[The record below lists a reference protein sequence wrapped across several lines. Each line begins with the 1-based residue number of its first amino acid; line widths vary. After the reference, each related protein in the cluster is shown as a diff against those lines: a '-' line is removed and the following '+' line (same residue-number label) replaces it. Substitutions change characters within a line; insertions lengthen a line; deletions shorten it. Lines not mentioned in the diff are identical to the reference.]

1 MIRLRA
7 DEHRYLVSAQGR
19 DEALVRQIPGCRFV
33 ASAQALQL
41 PRQPGVID
49 ALDRTFGEH
58 GWEHPADLDQ
68 EVVEIRS
75 RQVPVAQQQAVVSLV
90 GNEFA
95 VECAFGD
102 KELVKL
108 VPGYRW
114 SAPQRKWFLPACPM
128 ALDLLREH
136 FGALVEPDEAV
147 LKLVELKRIDEAEAL
162 SRASLVVD
170 RAEHPVSDLPT
181 PVEAMRPAEIPAEE
195 TPSPLL
201 DRLDR
206 LASAVEEL
214 VDLLRAGG
222 QISAAVETS
231 NHSDESSLA
240 IEVTENRTQA
250 AIGAWRD
257 ILVEADLNPTEALQR
272 INSGLQ
278 LARAEDLPVMRATA
292 GIASTMAG
300 DHQGALSYFRKAQE
314 HAGIAFEGD
323 LDQRIGES
331 YVESVLALI
340 SGATAPERPVASL
353 DGLEELVL
361 AELVHNSGFND
372 AGLGSKEARDVL
384 SLLMDDQYL
393 RRREPVLADYCR
405 VLHLVCVAR
414 GGRWMA
420 AERVVDMLRH
430 GDLTDDG
437 FALGTIV
444 LANTVFEQPCLDEWL
459 LRWPPE
465 TSEVGFDD
473 LRKIA
478 QDAGLRLARVDATL
492 GAQAS
497 LAVLALISAASI
509 EVASLDE
516 RRALVRLIPPR
527 AGERRFAEFLAAF
540 QLAQSGTRKVTQNF
554 PGYLQV
560 LGNVALAQS
569 APHLLTVFVN
579 DSGGPD
585 STTRRIAED
594 VYLDT
599 LRTRG
604 VQDPNAEVIELI
616 DMLAESPKVDNLLNE
631 ICRGIEELDFPGAK
645 SFTRE
650 QRADIFERA
659 FNLAVKAG
667 HDHDA
672 VTAFDRYSREM
683 LKHGDFERLRTLCM
697 SVPPGFKPLQLPVG
711 QALLSLQLE
720 RDEDFEATAELVLR
734 NCNLK
739 DPGDEGTHEL
749 KGLGLAFPKFKEFLD
764 GRLEDE
770 LGEDQTEPSFEGIRL
785 VVVGGHQW
793 LKKHAMPQ
801 FDTWGLKT
809 TWLDPDEAKN
819 GSQATSLASGESDL
833 IVINTACISHA
844 ASGRVGAEAN
854 KATSKTKVAYHNS
867 RGLGALLSIT
877 REALADSAPLVEAP
891 RPTKAAGRRKLL
903 R

>member
-7 DEHRYLVSAQGR
+7 DEHRYLVTANGR
-19 DEALVRQIPGCRFV
+19 DEALVRQIPGCRYV
-33 ASAQALQL
+33 ASSQALQL
-41 PRQPGVID
+41 PRQPGVIL
-49 ALDRTFGEH
+49 ALDRAFGEQ

-68 EVVEIRS
+68 EIVEVRTK
-75 RQVPVAQQQAVVSLV
+75 QTPAAQQRAVVSLV

-95 VECAFGD
+95 VECTFGD

-128 ALDLLREH
+128 ALDLLQEH
-136 FGALVEPDEAV
+136 FGALVEVDEAAR
-147 LKLVELKRIDEAEAL
+147 KLVELKRIDEAEAL
-162 SRASLVVD
+162 SRAKLT
-170 RAEHPVSDLPT
+170 L
-181 PVEAMRPAEIPAEE
+181 EAREDKTDAFAAPRHEAPEPEPGDVRGEA
-195 TPSPLL
+195 PNALL
-201 DRLDR
+201 ERLDR

-214 VDLLRAGG
+214 VGLLRAGG
-222 QISAAVETS
+222 QIGPAPAAVGAPEERLET
-231 NHSDESSLA
+231 
-240 IEVTENRTQA
+240 IERPEPVA
-250 AIGAWRD
+250 GAWRD
-257 ILVEADLNPTEALQR
+257 VIAEAANDPSEALQR
-272 INSGLQ
+272 INSRLQ
-278 LARAEDLPVMRATA
+278 LARAEDLPVLRATA
-292 GIASTMAG
+292 GIASSMAG
-300 DHQGALSYFRKAQE
+300 DHQGALSYFKKAQE
-314 HAGIAFEGD
+314 HAGVAFDTE
-323 LDQRIGES
+323 LEQRIGAS

-340 SGATAPERPVASL
+340 SGATAPERPVESL
-353 DGLEELVL
+353 GGLEELVL
-361 AELVHNSGFND
+361 AELVQNSGFND

-384 SLLMDDQYL
+384 SLLMDDHFL
-393 RRREPVLADYCR
+393 RRRQPILADYCR

-437 FALGTIV
+437 FALGAIV
-444 LANTVFEQPCLDEWL
+444 LANTVFEQPCLVEWMM
-459 LRWPPE
+459 RWPPE

-473 LRKIA
+473 LRRITA
-478 QDAGLRLARVDATL
+478 DAGLRLAQVDATL
-492 GAQAS
+492 GAQAALS
-497 LAVLALISAASI
+497 VLALISGAPI
-509 EVASLDE
+509 EVASMEE

-527 AGERRFAEFLAAF
+527 AGERRYAEFLAAF

-560 LGNVALAQS
+560 LGNVPLAQS

-585 STTRRIAED
+585 STTRRIAEE
-594 VYLDT
+594 VYLET
-599 LRTRG
+599 LRSRG
-604 VQDPNAEVIELI
+604 VRDPMAEVIELV

-645 SFTRE
+645 SFSRE
-650 QRADIFERA
+650 QRADLFERA
-659 FNLAVKAG
+659 FSLALKAG
-667 HDHDA
+667 HDHDTVA
-672 VTAFDRYSREM
+672 AFDRLTRE
-683 LKHGDFERLRTLCM
+683 LLTHGDFERLRTLCM
-697 SVPPGFKPLQLPVG
+697 GVPPGFKPLQLPVG

-720 RDEDFEATAELVLR
+720 RDEDFEATAEAVLR
-734 NCNLK
+734 NCNPK

-749 KGLGLAFPKFKEFLD
+749 KGLALAFPKFREFLL
-764 GRLEDE
+764 GRLDDE
-770 LGEDQTEPSFEGIRL
+770 SEGAEAPEASFEGMRL

-801 FDTWGLKT
+801 FDAWGIKT
-809 TWLDPDEAKN
+809 TWLDPDDAKN
-819 GSQATSLASGESDL
+819 GPQATSLASGESDL

-844 ASGRVGAEAN
+844 ASGRVKAEAN
-854 KATSKTKVAYHNS
+854 KDASKTRVVFHNS

-877 REALADSAPLVEAP
+877 REALADSGPLLEAS